1 MALGVA
7 GYPVL
12 VYHIAE
18 CCCHLGLAA
27 SVFLTIAITIERYQ
41 VQGYQMY
48 QDTKY
53 EIAKKPRIR
62 CRDTAYQVPSTKHKV
77 PGARIY
83 KMYQLQG

>member
-27 SVFLTIAITIERYQ
+27 SVFLTIAITLERYQ

-48 QDTKY
+48 QLQGYQYDITK
-53 EIAKKPRIR
+53 K
-62 CRDTAYQVPSTKHKV
+62 PSTKYQVQRYHV
-77 PGARIY
+77 PGLINQAPGTKY
-83 KMYQLQG
+83 